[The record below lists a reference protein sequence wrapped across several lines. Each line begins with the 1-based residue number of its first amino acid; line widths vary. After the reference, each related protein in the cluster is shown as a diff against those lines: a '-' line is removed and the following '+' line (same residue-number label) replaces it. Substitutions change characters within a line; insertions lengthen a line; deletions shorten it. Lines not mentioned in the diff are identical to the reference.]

1 MHFQPYLRDDPPRPA
16 SAMPTPIVF
25 ERADPMRWEYR
36 VIALDPREEEP
47 LTEDRLTALGEEG
60 WLLTTTVSL
69 PGGSGTL
76 RIYYYFVRA
85 R

>member
-1 MHFQPYLRDDPPRPA
+1 MHFQPYLRDEPQRP
-16 SAMPTPIVF
+16 SGTMPTPIVF
-25 ERADPMRWEYR
+25 ERAEPTRWEYR

-47 LTEDRLTALGEEG
+47 LGEDRLNALGDEG

-69 PGGSGTL
+69 AGSSATI